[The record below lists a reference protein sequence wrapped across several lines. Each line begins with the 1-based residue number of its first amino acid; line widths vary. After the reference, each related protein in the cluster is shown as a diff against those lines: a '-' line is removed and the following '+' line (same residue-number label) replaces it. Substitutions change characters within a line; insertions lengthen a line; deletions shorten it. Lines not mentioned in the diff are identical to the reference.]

1 MCVSSALLMSLGTF
15 LLILFTLLPI
25 EVQQMF
31 PPDLLPVPSF
41 EEAQPPQPE
50 EATSGYESTYAYLY
64 FSASPIRIGDEVTVS
79 LYLVNTGTLDAG
91 IPKFALMLSDDSLL
105 EVVSAPD
112 NDGLLYGSV
121 VAGDSTVM
129 SWTYRALAAGSVDIT
144 GRVSYEVHE
153 GYPGPAYWSG
163 TTSSPQT
170 LVIE

>member
-1 MCVSSALLMSLGTF
+1 MCASSALLMSLGTF

-41 EEAQPPQPE
+41 EEAQPVQPE
-50 EATSGYESTYAYLY
+50 EAVSGYESTYAYLT
-64 FSASPIRIGDEVTVS
+64 FSQNPIQIGDEVIVS
-79 LYLVNTGTLDAG
+79 LSLVNTGTLAAG
-91 IPKFALMLSDDSLL
+91 IPSFTLYLESDALEL
-105 EVVSAPD
+105 VSTPD
-112 NDGLLYGSV
+112 NGGVLYGA
-121 VAGDSTVM
+121 VAAGSTYTM
-129 SWTYRALAAGSVDIT
+129 QWTYRAASTGTAEFS

-163 TTSSPQT
+163 TSAGPEV